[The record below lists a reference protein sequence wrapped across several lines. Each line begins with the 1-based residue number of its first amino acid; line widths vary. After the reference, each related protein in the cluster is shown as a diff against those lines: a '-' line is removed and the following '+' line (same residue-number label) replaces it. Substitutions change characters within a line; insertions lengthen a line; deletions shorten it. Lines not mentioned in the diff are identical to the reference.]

1 MDYKHVFI
9 PKLAE
14 SLRVLGRED
23 EQIPTSSTLQL
34 SSGSLG
40 MPPHV
45 MVKLLQEE
53 YVSSLLEV

>member
-1 MDYKHVFI
+1 MDYKHVFT

-40 MPPHV
+40 MLPHV

-53 YVSSLLEV
+53 YVSSPLEV

>member
-1 MDYKHVFI
+1 MDYKHVFT

-23 EQIPTSSTLQL
+23 EHIPTSSTLQL

-40 MPPHV
+40 MLPHV

-53 YVSSLLEV
+53 YVSSPLEV